1 MEFFDRKEE
10 VLDVQLTQYGKHLL
24 SMGRLKPAFYS
35 FFDSDIDYDKQYQG
49 NPPSDSEAETS
60 PTENQKDT
68 VDRIK
73 QAPRI
78 KAVHS
83 VDTVEKT
90 HEIMQ
95 FPILGEVVVEE
106 GNTVTN
112 NPGTT
117 EIQIIGWEEVKVP
130 MGEIPFKTNDF
141 LDVKFGDFAPAFPRP
156 EKQNTIG
163 LEIPLGKSGY
173 NSNYYPAFDLNFAK
187 GKIKSSIYYEDN
199 KFGIFR
205 IPQLEIDVTYETT
218 VANNQDYILA
228 DGTLQLKDIVSI
240 KDSSEAA
247 DYNYT
252 QVSDDGTY
260 VKVEEDYIYINL
272 RELNSFYDKEDFE
285 LEVYEVE
292 NPDTDNEILRPL
304 MFSGDYLND
313 LFSDYY
319 YDKTNNSLEVNNK
332 FVEYYFKVTFDDE
345 IKKPISEPSGVSLP
359 TNDFEVCE
367 D

>member
-1 MEFFDRKEE
+1 
-10 VLDVQLTQYGKHLL
+10 
-24 SMGRLKPAFYS
+24 
-35 FFDSDIDYDKQYQG
+35 
-49 NPPSDSEAETS
+49 
-60 PTENQKDT
+60 
-68 VDRIK
+68 
-73 QAPRI
+73 
-78 KAVHS
+78 VHS

-95 FPILGEVVVEE
+95 NRIMGEVVVEDVA
-106 GNTVTN
+106 GGPDKV
-112 NPGTT
+112 
-117 EIQIIGWEEVKVP
+117 EIQIVGWEEIKVP
-130 MGEIPFKTNDF
+130 IGLALFKTNDF
-141 LDVKFGDFAPAFPRP
+141 LEHNRFGLVPAFPKP

-163 LEIPLGKSGY
+163 LEIPLGKSEY

-240 KDSSEAA
+240 KDSTEAA

-260 VKVEEDYIYINL
+260 VKVEEDYIYIDL
-272 RELNSFYDKEDFE
+272 KELNSFYGKEDFE
-285 LEVYEVE
+285 LEVYEVK

-345 IKKPISEPSGVSLP
+345 IKKPISDPSGVSLP